1 MEPSSM
7 SPDCILPVILLELH
21 HLLLYLALRH
31 EVETGGGPGLVG
43 HHQVPECACAWY
55 DYGIVLDF
63 LYFLSIVAGIAS
75 LKVLVLNP
83 ECARACSTCCCS
95 PV

>member
-7 SPDCILPVILLELH
+7 SPDCILHVILLELH

-43 HHQVPECACAWY
+43 HHQVPECACALY
-55 DYGIVLDF
+55 DY
-63 LYFLSIVAGIAS
+63 
-75 LKVLVLNP
+75 
-83 ECARACSTCCCS
+83 
-95 PV
+95 